1 MGISHYLPQP
11 ALSQVPGLTGARM
24 DGGAQGRVVG
34 RSLLPRRVHAT
45 GADRRHRLP
54 EQGRHLRSLV

>member
-1 MGISHYLPQP
+1 MGNAHYLPQP
-11 ALSQVPGLTGARM
+11 ALPEVSGSGSS
-24 DGGAQGRVVG
+24 RVVG
-34 RSLLPRRVHAT
+34 RARGRAIASAVLPRRVHAT